1 MELGNM
7 PEGRPV
13 LQRQIAV
20 NDQFAGLNPQ
30 QREQMEVLVAEHMAQ
45 WRALQGP
52 GGLINVGRPE
62 QMAAVRELGE
72 RQREE
77 REALQALFRSPETPQ
92 PTKNTVNTVSNNKN
106 NTPRTRG
113 NKNLRK
119 RKQRKT
125 RRHRK

>member
-1 MELGNM
+1 M

-20 NDQFAGLNPQ
+20 NDQFVGLNPE
-30 QREQMEVLVAEHMAQ
+30 QRAQMEALLAEHNAQ

-77 REALQALFRSPETPQ
+77 REALFRSPETPQ

-106 NTPRTRG
+106 NTSRTRG

-125 RRHRK
+125 RRYRLTNN